1 MKARPRRRS
10 AAEWCALIQ
19 EWKKSGKSREDFA
32 RARGLVTRTFV
43 WWASELERRA
53 RNAGPDAPRAV
64 AASFLPVRVV
74 AEPRAMKVAIESASV
89 SASSVEVVLGGG
101 RMLRVPVGVE
111 AAWLARVVAALEE
124 STLDSAWR
132 WGTELLVPVAD
143 VVRGEILIDDYV
155 RADSTPLTILDA
167 KHPSG
172 RFKGQVWTFVAGGHV
187 AFEFTKSWS
196 ADEIADSFLL
206 LPNGYKQ
213 VDDYKGYASQVVRNG
228 VKLPLVRDDRRL
240 GCGMHIR
247 RRFVEAYEARDLRA
261 AVPLEHLRRIYQ
273 IEAEAKTN
281 NLTDDARLALRRERS
296 QPILS
301 ELRQWLDKQ
310 SGAYPPKSLLGGAV
324 GYAHQQW
331 TYFERCFTRGDFEI
345 DNGAPE
351 REIRTIAIGRRNFLF
366 SGSVD
371 AAKRLCAAYTLVV
384 GAKRAGVDPFVYVK
398 DILDKLARGWKIN
411 RVAELTPRRWAA
423 AQAAQ

>member
-1 MKARPRRRS
+1 MLACQPCRK
-10 AAEWCALIQ
+10 
-19 EWKKSGKSREDFA
+19 DV
-32 RARGLVTRTFV
+32 VT
-43 WWASELERRA
+43 
-53 RNAGPDAPRAV
+53 APRTDAQP
-64 AASFLPVRVV
+64 SNRRV
-74 AEPRAMKVAIESASV
+74 
-89 SASSVEVVLGGG
+89 ASSVVADLIVEKCSEAQPLHRERERYRRLGW
-101 RMLRVPVGVE
+101 E
-111 AAWLARVVAALEE
+111 APL

-132 WGTELLVPVAD
+132 WGTELLVPIAD
-143 VVRGEILIDDYV
+143 VVRGEILINDYV

-196 ADEIADSFLL
+196 ADEIADSFLV

-213 VDDYKGYASQVVRNG
+213 VDDYAGYASQVMRNG
-228 VKLPLVRDDRRL
+228 VKLPLIRDDRRL
-240 GCGMHIR
+240 GCAMHIR
-247 RRFVEAYEARDLRA
+247 RRFVEAFEARDLRA
-261 AVPLEHLRRIYQ
+261 AVPLEHFRRIYQ

-310 SGAYPPKSLLGGAV
+310 IGASPPKSLLGGAV

-384 GAKRAGVDPFVYVK
+384 GAKRIGVDPFVYVK
-398 DILDKLARGWKIN
+398 DILDKLAGGWKIN